1 MEGDSNYACAGGGGS
16 IVLCMYI
23 YLLPIARG
31 AEDAR
36 TGSSNVPKCFWGLER
51 TIAGTSVVRA

>member
-23 YLLPIARG
+23 YLG
-31 AEDAR
+31 
-36 TGSSNVPKCFWGLER
+36 VPKMQG
-51 TIAGTSVVRA
+51 RAPPMCQNVFGV